1 MSYEVLCYNRGCGK
15 NFNPRDNPAESQDCQ
30 HHPGAPYFHETYKG
44 WTCCNKK
51 SSDFTE
57 FLNTPGCAR
66 GRHSREK
73 PIEPENITGKVDDRS
88 LEEQLKELNGSCSG
102 QTKHRSPETTT
113 KGERPDFDNTPL
125 ILITPTRAASLK
137 PIISTLTTPN
147 LTQGRNEI
155 PEGEP
160 CKNGGCKQTYSS
172 SNTISECIHHP
183 GVPIFHEG
191 MKYWSCCQRKT
202 SDFQSF
208 LNQEGCMIGE
218 HKWKKDYE
226 GSATVECRYDW
237 HQTATHVTVAI
248 YAKKYD
254 PDISK
259 VEIHPIRLKAH
270 VYFPEQAGAFDL
282 DIELAGKITAQETT
296 ANMAGTKFEIKMK
309 KAEPGSWAKLFI
321 PREVKLVVKEQTK
334 DTSSNEN
341 DKIDALDL
349 DDLSLTPQRCVL
361 SKEASGG
368 RTNAEI
374 R

>member
-1 MSYEVLCYNRGCGK
+1 MSCDVLCYNRGCGK
-15 NFNPRDNPAESQDCQ
+15 TYNPRDNPPDSQDCK

-44 WTCCNKK
+44 WTCCNKR

-66 GRHSREK
+66 GPHSREK

-88 LEEQLKELNGSCSG
+88 LEDQLKELNGSTSG
-102 QTKHRSPETTT
+102 QMKHRSPEPTI
-113 KGERPDFDNTPL
+113 KEERPDFDNTVL

-137 PIISTLTTPN
+137 PIISTLATPN
-147 LTQGRNEI
+147 SNQRGNEV

-160 CKNGGCKQTYSS
+160 CKNGGCKQTYSLS
-172 SNTISECIHHP
+172 GSIPECIYHP

-218 HKWKKDYE
+218 CKWKKDDE
-226 GSATVECRYDW
+226 GSAKVECRYDW

-259 VEIHPIRLKAH
+259 VEIHPIRLKVH

-282 DIELAGKITAQETT
+282 DLELAGKISVQETT
-296 ANMAGTKFEIKMK
+296 ATMAGTKLEIKMK
-309 KAEPGSWAKLFI
+309 KAEPGSWGKLFL
-321 PREVKLVVKEQTK
+321 PREVTINYSYLYFY
-334 DTSSNEN
+334 
-341 DKIDALDL
+341 
-349 DDLSLTPQRCVL
+349 
-361 SKEASGG
+361 
-368 RTNAEI
+368 
-374 R
+374 